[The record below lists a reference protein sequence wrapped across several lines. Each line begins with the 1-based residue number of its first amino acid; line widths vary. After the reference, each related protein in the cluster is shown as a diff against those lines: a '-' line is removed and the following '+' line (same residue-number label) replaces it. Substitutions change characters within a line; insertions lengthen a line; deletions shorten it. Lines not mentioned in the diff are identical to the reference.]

1 MAQVEPII
9 VEFEMTV
16 RRLLD
21 GKGTFVP
28 SIRSNTRLCDVVD
41 QLELDDAGALVVTD
55 DDKRIL
61 GLISERDIVR
71 GLKSFGRDVLDKP
84 VRDLMSSN
92 VITCDI
98 GEPLSQVL
106 ELMDQHQIRHVPI
119 TQHGNLCGIINMLD
133 VAKYRLGE
141 LQFEAEALKA
151 YVAGQT

>member
-1 MAQVEPII
+1 MAPPDARIGV
-9 VEFEMTV
+9 FDMTV

-21 GKGTFVP
+21 GKGSFVP
-28 SIRSNTRLCDVVD
+28 SIRSSSRLSDVVD

-55 DDKRIL
+55 DDKRIF

-71 GLKSFGRDVLDKP
+71 GLKAFGRDVLEKP
-84 VRDLMSSN
+84 VSKLMSSN

-98 GEPLSQVL
+98 GEPLSQIL

-119 TQHGNLCGIINMLD
+119 TQNGDLCGIITMLD

-141 LQFEAEALKA
+141 LETEAAALKD
-151 YVAGQT
+151 YVAGRA